1 MDQGPL
7 TADLLAQG
15 IVHTLVAALFVE
27 ALLRTWSVGHPAQ
40 RLALRLVA
48 FGQPLVLF
56 PALLLL
62 FPHRVETPFHD
73 LALLSGRRWS
83 DVAFLGLDLYRLF
96 VGGLASLGGLLLL
109 ADLLSLARSLR
120 RRPAPERPLDGA
132 RAEALERALAPA
144 LARGARRPPV
154 RLLDLDAP
162 VLYCAGVRRPT
173 IHLSRGAFDL
183 FDGAELQAALA
194 HELAHAGRRD
204 PERSWVVLGLR
215 VLMAWNPTFQVLART
230 LARDAERLADERAG
244 DLGADRLALAATL
257 LKLHRTTGGG
267 ISRRTLIF
275 GGARSG
281 RVRRAH
287 DHDIEQRAR
296 ALLAPPPARLPFFP
310 LRLTLAGGAVAA
322 LLYFVV

>member
-27 ALLRTWSVGHPAQ
+27 ALLRTWEVRHPAQ
-40 RLALRLVA
+40 RMALRLIA
-48 FGQPLVLF
+48 FAQPLVLF
-56 PALLLL
+56 PALLLI
-62 FPHRVETPFHD
+62 FPHRGEASFHD

-96 VGGLASLGGLLLL
+96 VGGLAALGALLLL
-109 ADLLSLARSLR
+109 ADLLALARSLR
-120 RRPAPERPLDGA
+120 RRRPPEAPLDGR

-144 LARGARRPPV
+144 LAQGAARPPV
-154 RLLDLDAP
+154 RLLDLDSP
-162 VLYCAGVRRPT
+162 LVYCAGVRRPT
-173 IHLSRGAFDL
+173 IHLSRGAVDL
-183 FDGAELQAALA
+183 LDAAELQAALA
-194 HELAHAGRRD
+194 HELAHVGRRD

-215 VLMAWNPTFQVLART
+215 GLMAYNPTFQVLART
-230 LARDAERLADERAG
+230 LARDAERLADEPAAE
-244 DLGADRLALAATL
+244 LGADRLALAAAL
-257 LKLHRTTGGG
+257 LRLHRATGGG
-267 ISRRTLIF
+267 VSRRTLLF

-287 DHDIEQRAR
+287 DLDIEQRAR
-296 ALLAPPPARLPFFP
+296 ALLGPPPARLPYFP
-310 LRLTLAGGAVAA
+310 LRLTLAGGAVSA